1 MPDARF
7 KHPNRSAA
15 VWLVPVYN
23 PVGTKKPRLGFSILL
38 HVAYRIYTKLS
49 LSSGTGT
56 GGSKKDGDFPGV
68 WGFSPSDRSLSIHTW
83 LKKGKRYHVDQV
95 QNWWFLVCKLTQSR
109 QDGGFQ
115 SNFLDLELCWLTIVL
130 QSTSYFFEVPIAAS
144 QDEGI
149 EIKFR
154 SGGES
159 QWFVYTFVLFL
170 KERHEG
176 NT

>member
-1 MPDARF
+1 MFEKQGTSSVSSEATKETCQHAKTKAAVPDARF

-68 WGFSPSDRSLSIHTW
+68 WGFSPSDRSLSIHT
-83 LKKGKRYHVDQV
+83 
-95 QNWWFLVCKLTQSR
+95 
-109 QDGGFQ
+109 
-115 SNFLDLELCWLTIVL
+115 
-130 QSTSYFFEVPIAAS
+130 
-144 QDEGI
+144 
-149 EIKFR
+149 
-154 SGGES
+154 
-159 QWFVYTFVLFL
+159 
-170 KERHEG
+170 
-176 NT
+176 